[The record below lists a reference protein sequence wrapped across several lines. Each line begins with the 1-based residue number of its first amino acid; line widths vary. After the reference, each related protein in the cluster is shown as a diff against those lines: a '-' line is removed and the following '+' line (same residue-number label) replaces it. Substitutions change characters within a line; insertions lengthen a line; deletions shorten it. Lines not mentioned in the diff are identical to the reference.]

1 MSPVRPRTVAVWRM
15 LRATVHVVHGIWI
28 IRTRFDHQSPEQ
40 TEATVAQWSRDML
53 RIMGVQ
59 LLVRGQAPNGPC
71 LVVANHI
78 SWLDI
83 LVINAAQPV
92 RFVSKADVLRW
103 PLLGRLVAGAGTLFI
118 ERESRRDAVRMV
130 QIMAERLQAGDRV
143 AVFPEGTTGDGRGL
157 LPFHPNLLQ
166 SAIAADAPIVPVAL
180 RYVKANGQERHDA
193 PVFVGSTTLVAS
205 IWTTLRA
212 RELTAVVL
220 YDEAQTADGRDRRA
234 WAQDLHSAL
243 NRHVCCP

>member
-1 MSPVRPRTVAVWRM
+1 MNPVRPRTVAVWRM
-15 LRATVHVVHGIWI
+15 LRATAHVVRGIWI
-28 IRTRFDHQSPEQ
+28 IRTRFDRQSPEQ

-59 LLVRGQAPNGPC
+59 LEVRGQAPTTGPC

-103 PLLGRLVAGAGTLFI
+103 PLLGSLVAGAGTLFI

-130 QIMAERLQAGDRV
+130 QLMAERLQAGDRV

-180 RYVKANGQERHDA
+180 RYVKANSQERHDA
-193 PVFVGSTTLVAS
+193 PVFVGATTLVAS

-212 RELTAVVL
+212 RELTAVVH
-220 YDEAQTADGRDRRA
+220 YTDAQTAEGRDRRA
-234 WAQDLHSAL
+234 WAQDLHNAL
-243 NRHVCCP
+243 SRVI

>member
-1 MSPVRPRTVAVWRM
+1 MNPVRPRTVAVWRM
-15 LRATVHVVHGIWI
+15 LRATAHVVHGLWI
-28 IRTRFDHQSPEQ
+28 IRTRFERQSPEQ

-59 LLVRGQAPNGPC
+59 LEVRGQAPTAGPC

-103 PLLGRLVAGAGTLFI
+103 PLLGSLVAGAGTLFI
-118 ERESRRDAVRMV
+118 ERESRRDALRMV
-130 QIMAERLQAGDRV
+130 QLMAERLQAGDRV

-166 SAIAADAPIVPVAL
+166 SAISADAPIVPVAL
-180 RYVKANGQERHDA
+180 RYVKANSQERHDA
-193 PVFVGSTTLVAS
+193 PVFVGTTTLVAS

-212 RELTAVVL
+212 RELTAVVH
-220 YDEAQTADGRDRRA
+220 YTEAQTAEGRDRRA

-243 NRHVCCP
+243 SRVV

>member
-1 MSPVRPRTVAVWRM
+1 M
-15 LRATVHVVHGIWI
+15 LRATAHVLHGLWI
-28 IRTRFDHQSPEQ
+28 IRTRFERQSPEQ

-53 RIMGVQ
+53 HIMGVQ
-59 LLVRGQAPNGPC
+59 IEVRGQVPAAGPC

-103 PLLGRLVAGAGTLFI
+103 PLLGSLVAGAGTLFI

-130 QIMAERLQAGDRV
+130 QLMAERLQAGDRV

-180 RYVKANGQERHDA
+180 RYVKANSQERHDA
-193 PVFVGSTTLVAS
+193 PVFVGTTTLVSS

-212 RELTAVVL
+212 RELTAVVH
-220 YDEAQTADGRDRRA
+220 YTEAQTAEGRDRRA

-243 NRHVCCP
+243 SRVV

>member
-15 LRATVHVVHGIWI
+15 LRATAHVVHGIWI
-28 IRTRFDHQSPEQ
+28 IRTRFERQSPEQ

-59 LLVRGQAPNGPC
+59 LEVRGQAPAAGPC

-103 PLLGRLVAGAGTLFI
+103 PLLGSLVAGAGTLFI

-130 QIMAERLQAGDRV
+130 QLMAERLQAGDRV

-180 RYVKANGQERHDA
+180 RYVKANSQERHDA

-212 RELTAVVL
+212 RELTAVVH
-220 YDEAQTADGRDRRA
+220 YTEPQTAQGRDRRA
-234 WAQDLHSAL
+234 WALDLHGVLS
-243 NRHVCCP
+243 REV

>member
-15 LRATVHVVHGIWI
+15 LRATVHVVRGIWI
-28 IRTRFDHQSPEQ
+28 IRTRFDRQSPEQ

-59 LLVRGQAPNGPC
+59 LEVRGQAPAAGPC

-103 PLLGRLVAGAGTLFI
+103 PLLGSLVAGAGTLFI
-118 ERESRRDAVRMV
+118 ERESRRDALRMV
-130 QIMAERLQAGDRV
+130 QLMAERLQAGDRV

-180 RYVKANGQERHDA
+180 RYVKANSQERHDA

-212 RELTAVVL
+212 RGLTAVVH
-220 YDEAQTADGRDRRA
+220 YNQVQTAEGRDRRA
-234 WAQDLHSAL
+234 WAQDLHSTL
-243 NRHVCCP
+243 SRVL

>member
-15 LRATVHVVHGIWI
+15 LRATAHVVRGLWI
-28 IRTRFDHQSPEQ
+28 IRTRFERQSPEQ

-59 LLVRGQAPNGPC
+59 LEVRGQAPAAGPC

-103 PLLGRLVAGAGTLFI
+103 PLLGSLVAGAGTLFI
-118 ERESRRDAVRMV
+118 ERESRRDALRMV
-130 QIMAERLQAGDRV
+130 QLMAERLQAGDRV

-180 RYVKANGQERHDA
+180 RYVKANSQERHDA

-212 RELTAVVL
+212 RGLTAVVH
-220 YDEAQTADGRDRRA
+220 YNQVQTAEGRDRRA
-234 WAQDLHSAL
+234 WAQDLHSTL
-243 NRHVCCP
+243 SRVL

>member
-15 LRATVHVVHGIWI
+15 LRATAHVVRGLWI
-28 IRTRFDHQSPEQ
+28 IRTRFERQSPEQ
-40 TEATVAQWSRDML
+40 AEATVAQWSRDML

-59 LLVRGQAPNGPC
+59 LEVRGQAPAAGPC

-103 PLLGRLVAGAGTLFI
+103 PLLGSLVAGAGTLFI
-118 ERESRRDAVRMV
+118 ERESRRDALRMV
-130 QIMAERLQAGDRV
+130 QLMAERLQAGDRV

-180 RYVKANGQERHDA
+180 RYVKANSQERHDA

-212 RELTAVVL
+212 RGLTAVVH
-220 YDEAQTADGRDRRA
+220 YNQVQTAEGRDRRA
-234 WAQDLHSAL
+234 WAQDLHSTL
-243 NRHVCCP
+243 SRVL

>member
-15 LRATVHVVHGIWI
+15 LRATAHVVRGIWI
-28 IRTRFDHQSPEQ
+28 IRTRFERQSPEQ

-59 LLVRGQAPNGPC
+59 LEVRGQAPAAGPC

-118 ERESRRDAVRMV
+118 ERESRRDALRMV
-130 QIMAERLQAGDRV
+130 QHMAERLQAGDRV

-166 SAIAADAPIVPVAL
+166 AAIAADAPVMPLAL
-180 RYVKANGQERHDA
+180 RYVKAGSQERHDA
-193 PVFVGSTTLVAS
+193 PVFVGETTLVAS

-212 RELTAVVL
+212 RELTAVVHYTEL
-220 YDEAQTADGRDRRA
+220 QTADGRDRRD
-234 WAQDLHSAL
+234 WAQDLHKRLSQ
-243 NRHVCCP
+243 VV

>member
-1 MSPVRPRTVAVWRM
+1 MNPVRPRTVAVWRM
-15 LRATVHVVHGIWI
+15 VRATAHVVHGLWI
-28 IRTRFDHQSPEQ
+28 IRTRLGRLSPAQ
-40 TEATVAQWSRDML
+40 NEATVAQWSRDML

-59 LLVRGQAPNGPC
+59 LEVRGQAPHTGPC

-103 PLLGRLVAGAGTLFI
+103 PLLGALVAGAGTLFI
-118 ERESRRDAVRMV
+118 ERESRRDALRMV
-130 QIMAERLQAGDRV
+130 QLMAERLQAGDRV

-180 RYVKANGQERHDA
+180 RYVKANSQERHDA
-193 PVFVGSTTLVAS
+193 PVFVGKTTLLAS

-212 RELTAVVL
+212 RELTAVVH
-220 YDEAQTADGRDRRA
+220 YTEAQIANGRDRRD
-234 WAQDLHSAL
+234 WAQDLHSRL
-243 NRHVCCP
+243 SRLL

>member
-15 LRATVHVVHGIWI
+15 LRATAHVVHGIWI
-28 IRTRFDHQSPEQ
+28 IRTRFDRQSPEQ
-40 TEATVAQWSRDML
+40 IEATVAQWSRDML

-59 LLVRGQAPNGPC
+59 LEVRGQAPTTGPC
-71 LVVANHI
+71 LVVSNHI

-103 PLLGRLVAGAGTLFI
+103 PLIGQLVAGAGTLFI
-118 ERESRRDAVRMV
+118 ERESRRDALRMV
-130 QIMAERLQAGDRV
+130 QLMAERLQAGDRV

-166 SAIAADAPIVPVAL
+166 SAIVADAPIVPVAL
-180 RYVKANGQERHDA
+180 RYVKANSQERHDA

-212 RELTAVVL
+212 RELTAVVH
-220 YDEAQTADGRDRRA
+220 YTEAQTAEGRDRRA
-234 WAQDLHSAL
+234 WAQDLHNAL
-243 NRHVCCP
+243 SRVV

>member
-15 LRATVHVVHGIWI
+15 LRATAHVVRGIWI
-28 IRTRFDHQSPEQ
+28 IRTRFERQSPEQ
-40 TEATVAQWSRDML
+40 AEATVAQWSRDML

-59 LLVRGQAPNGPC
+59 LEVRGQAPAAGPC

-103 PLLGRLVAGAGTLFI
+103 PLLGSLVAGAGTLFI
-118 ERESRRDAVRMV
+118 ERESRRDALRMV
-130 QIMAERLQAGDRV
+130 QLMAERLQAGDRV

-180 RYVKANGQERHDA
+180 RYVKANSQERHDA

-212 RELTAVVL
+212 RGLTAVVH
-220 YDEAQTADGRDRRA
+220 YNQVQTAEGRDRRA
-234 WAQDLHSAL
+234 WAQDLHSTL
-243 NRHVCCP
+243 SRVL

>member
-1 MSPVRPRTVAVWRM
+1 M
-15 LRATVHVVHGIWI
+15 LRATAHVVRGIWI
-28 IRTRFDHQSPEQ
+28 IRTRFERQSPEQ

-59 LLVRGQAPNGPC
+59 LKVHGPAPAAGPC

-92 RFVSKADVLRW
+92 RFVSKSDVLRW
-103 PLLGRLVAGAGTLFI
+103 PLLGSLVAGAGTLFI
-118 ERESRRDAVRMV
+118 ERESRRDALRMV
-130 QIMAERLQAGDRV
+130 QLMAERLQAGDRV

-180 RYVKANGQERHDA
+180 RYVKANSQERHDA

-212 RELTAVVL
+212 RELTAVVH
-220 YDEAQTADGRDRRA
+220 YNEAQTAEGRDRRA
-234 WAQDLHSAL
+234 WAQDLHNAL
-243 NRHVCCP
+243 ARVV

>member
-15 LRATVHVVHGIWI
+15 VRATAHVVRGLWI
-28 IRTRFDHQSPEQ
+28 IRTRFDRQSPEQ

-59 LLVRGQAPNGPC
+59 LEVRGQAPVAGPC

-103 PLLGRLVAGAGTLFI
+103 PLLGSLVAGAGTLFI

-130 QIMAERLQAGDRV
+130 QLMAERLQAGDRV

-180 RYVKANGQERHDA
+180 RYVKASSQEFHDA

-205 IWTTLRA
+205 IWRTLRA
-212 RELTAVVL
+212 RELTAVVH
-220 YDEAQTADGRDRRA
+220 YTDVQVAQGRDRRA
-234 WAQDLHSAL
+234 WAQDLHHAL
-243 NRHVCCP
+243 SRVL

>member
-15 LRATVHVVHGIWI
+15 VRATAHVVRGIWI
-28 IRTRFDHQSPEQ
+28 IRTRFDRQTPEQ
-40 TEATVAQWSRDML
+40 IEATVAQWSRDML

-59 LLVRGQAPNGPC
+59 LEVRGQAPTAGPC
-71 LVVANHI
+71 LVVSNHI

-92 RFVSKADVLRW
+92 RFVSKAAVLRW
-103 PLLGRLVAGAGTLFI
+103 PLIGQLVAGAGTLFI
-118 ERESRRDAVRMV
+118 ERESRRGAVRMV
-130 QIMAERLQAGDRV
+130 QLMAERLQAGDRV

-180 RYVKANGQERHDA
+180 RYVKAHSQERHDA
-193 PVFVGSTTLVAS
+193 PVFVGTTTLVAS

-212 RELTAVVL
+212 RELTAVVH
-220 YDEAQTADGRDRRA
+220 YTEAQTAAGRDRRA
-234 WAQDLHSAL
+234 WAQDLHNAL
-243 NRHVCCP
+243 SRVV

>member
-15 LRATVHVVHGIWI
+15 LRATAHVVRGLWI
-28 IRTRFDHQSPEQ
+28 IRTRFERLSPEQ

-59 LLVRGQAPNGPC
+59 LEVRGQAPAAGPC

-103 PLLGRLVAGAGTLFI
+103 PLLGSLVAGAGTLFI

-130 QIMAERLQAGDRV
+130 QLMAERLQAGDRV

-180 RYVKANGQERHDA
+180 RYVKANSQERHDA

-212 RELTAVVL
+212 RELTAVVH
-220 YDEAQTADGRDRRA
+220 YTEPQTAEGRDRRA
-234 WAQDLHSAL
+234 WAQDLHHAL
-243 NRHVCCP
+243 SRVV

>member
-1 MSPVRPRTVAVWRM
+1 MV
-15 LRATVHVVHGIWI
+15 RATAHVVHGLWI
-28 IRTRFDHQSPEQ
+28 IRTRFDRQSPEQ

-53 RIMGVQ
+53 RIMGVR
-59 LLVRGQAPNGPC
+59 LEVCGPAPSGSC

-143 AVFPEGTTGDGRGL
+143 AVFPEGTTGDGRSL

-180 RYVKANGQERHDA
+180 RYVRANSQERHDA
-193 PVFVGSTTLVAS
+193 PVFVGNTTLVAS

-220 YDEAQTADGRDRRA
+220 YNEAQTADGRDRRA
-234 WAQDLHSAL
+234 WAQDLHNAL

>member
-1 MSPVRPRTVAVWRM
+1 MSPVRPRSVAVWRM
-15 LRATVHVVHGIWI
+15 VRATVHVVRGLWI
-28 IRTRFDHQSPEQ
+28 IRTRLDRLSPEQ

-59 LLVRGQAPNGPC
+59 LEVRGQAPNAGPC

-103 PLLGRLVAGAGTLFI
+103 PLLGALVAGAGTLFI

-130 QIMAERLQAGDRV
+130 QLMAERLQAGDRV

-180 RYVKANGQERHDA
+180 RYVKANSQERHDA

-212 RELTAVVL
+212 RELTAVVH
-220 YDEAQTADGRDRRA
+220 YTEAQTAQGRDRRT

-243 NRHVCCP
+243 SGVI

>member
-1 MSPVRPRTVAVWRM
+1 MNPVRPRTVAVWRM
-15 LRATVHVVHGIWI
+15 LRATAHVVHGLWI
-28 IRTRFDHQSPEQ
+28 IRTRFERQSPEQ

-59 LLVRGQAPNGPC
+59 LEVRGQAPTAGPC

-103 PLLGRLVAGAGTLFI
+103 PLLGPLVAGAGTLFI
-118 ERESRRDAVRMV
+118 ERESRRDALRMV
-130 QIMAERLQAGDRV
+130 QHMAERLQAGDRV

-166 SAIAADAPIVPVAL
+166 AAIAADAPVMPLAL
-180 RYVKANGQERHDA
+180 RYVKAGSQERHDA
-193 PVFVGSTTLVAS
+193 PVFIGETTLVAS

-212 RELTAVVL
+212 RELTAVVQYTEL
-220 YDEAQTADGRDRRA
+220 QTANGRDRRD
-234 WAQDLHSAL
+234 WAQDLHSRLAGVL
-243 NRHVCCP
+243 

>member
-15 LRATVHVVHGIWI
+15 LRATAHVVRGIWI
-28 IRTRFDHQSPEQ
+28 IRTRFDRQSPEQ

-59 LLVRGQAPNGPC
+59 LEVRGQAPAAGPC

-103 PLLGRLVAGAGTLFI
+103 PLLGSLVAGAGTLFI
-118 ERESRRDAVRMV
+118 ERERKRDALRVV
-130 QIMAERLQAGDRV
+130 HQCAEALQRGETV
-143 AVFPEGTTGDGRGL
+143 AVFPEGTTGSGPEL
-157 LPFHPNLLQ
+157 LPFHANLLQ
-166 SAIAADAPIVPVAL
+166 SAVSVDAPLQPLAL
-180 RYVKANGQERHDA
+180 RYSLPNERHA
-193 PVFVGSTTLVAS
+193 QAAAYVGEMTLVAS
-205 IWTTLRA
+205 LWQVVSNKNLRA
-212 RELTAVVL
+212 DLQILPAIESQAM
-220 YDEAQTADGRDRRA
+220 DRRA
-234 WAQDLHSAL
+234 LAEMARAAIQQAI
-243 NRHVCCP
+243 

>member
-15 LRATVHVVHGIWI
+15 LRATAHVVHGIWI
-28 IRTRFDHQSPEQ
+28 IRTRFDRQSPEQ
-40 TEATVAQWSRDML
+40 IEATVAQWSRDML

-59 LLVRGQAPNGPC
+59 LEVRGQAPTTGPC
-71 LVVANHI
+71 LLVSNHI

-103 PLLGRLVAGAGTLFI
+103 PLIGQLVAGAGTLFI
-118 ERESRRDAVRMV
+118 ERESRRDALRMV
-130 QIMAERLQAGDRV
+130 QLMAERLQAGDRV

-180 RYVKANGQERHDA
+180 RYVKANSHERHDA
-193 PVFVGSTTLVAS
+193 PVFVGTTTLVAS

-212 RELTAVVL
+212 RELTAVVH
-220 YDEAQTADGRDRRA
+220 YTEAQTAEGRDRRA
-234 WAQDLHSAL
+234 WAQDLHNAL
-243 NRHVCCP
+243 SRVV

>member
-1 MSPVRPRTVAVWRM
+1 MSPVRPRTIAVWRM
-15 LRATVHVVHGIWI
+15 LRATAHVVRGLWI
-28 IRTRFDHQSPEQ
+28 IRTRFDRQSPDQ

-59 LLVRGQAPNGPC
+59 LEVRGQAPAAGPC

-103 PLLGRLVAGAGTLFI
+103 PLLGSLVAGAGTLFI
-118 ERESRRDAVRMV
+118 ERESRRDALRMV
-130 QIMAERLQAGDRV
+130 QLMAERLQAGDRV

-180 RYVKANGQERHDA
+180 RYVKAHSQERHDA
-193 PVFVGSTTLVAS
+193 PVFVGTTTLVAS

-212 RELTAVVL
+212 RELTAVVH
-220 YDEAQTADGRDRRA
+220 YTEPQTAEGRDRRA
-234 WAQDLHSAL
+234 WAQDLHNAL
-243 NRHVCCP
+243 SRVV

>member
-15 LRATVHVVHGIWI
+15 LRATAHVLHGLWI
-28 IRTRFDHQSPEQ
+28 IRTRFERQSPEQ

-53 RIMGVQ
+53 HIMGVQ
-59 LLVRGQAPNGPC
+59 IEVRGQVPAAGPC

-103 PLLGRLVAGAGTLFI
+103 PLLGSLVAGAGTLFI

-130 QIMAERLQAGDRV
+130 QLMAERLQAGDRV

-180 RYVKANGQERHDA
+180 RYVKANSQERHDA
-193 PVFVGSTTLVAS
+193 PVFVGTTTLVSS

-212 RELTAVVL
+212 RELTAVVH
-220 YDEAQTADGRDRRA
+220 YTEAQTAEGRDRRA

-243 NRHVCCP
+243 SRVV